1 MSYELHAFAR
11 AFFHGAALCWFYDGL
26 TVWRLARKSGR
37 VAVDLR
43 DLLFW
48 IFAALVTFRYFY
60 TVSSGSLR
68 GYLFVGIVLGSLA
81 WKYSLSSYYVK
92 AGTVVLKFLGKV
104 WNIPAKV
111 LKKLGKR
118 LKFKL
123 EKGKI
128 RLHKHLRRKDGRK
141 QAKKQSTPKQKN
153 MLKKPE
159 KSKEPETGAQKKQ
172 RKKKR
177 M

>member
-1 MSYELHAFAR
+1 MWRAISTAWSIPIPEEKIIRIRRFWRGCSAEMSQYMSYELHAFAR
-11 AFFHGAALCWFYDGL
+11 AFFHGAALCWIYDGL

-111 LKKLGKR
+111 LKKIGK
-118 LKFKL
+118 KV
-123 EKGKI
+123 EI
-128 RLHKHLRRKDGRK
+128 
-141 QAKKQSTPKQKN
+141 
-153 MLKKPE
+153 
-159 KSKEPETGAQKKQ
+159 
-172 RKKKR
+172 
-177 M
+177 